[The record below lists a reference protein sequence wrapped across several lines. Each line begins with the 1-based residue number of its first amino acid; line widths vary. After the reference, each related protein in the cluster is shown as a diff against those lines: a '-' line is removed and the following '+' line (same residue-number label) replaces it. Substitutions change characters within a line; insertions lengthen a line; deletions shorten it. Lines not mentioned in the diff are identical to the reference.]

1 MTLEQALRAT
11 LEDPAHNRH
20 YIYAARPF
28 TLTSPAF
35 IERRATLGW
44 NDTAYDGTMPMG
56 VEVMAYVKDIRHEYL
71 RHADHAD
78 ALARLVAHYEAKK
91 ETADL

>member
-1 MTLEQALRAT
+1 MTLAEALRAT
-11 LEDPAHNRH
+11 LDAPAHNRH

-44 NDTAYDGTMPMG
+44 DDPAYDGTLPMG
-56 VEVMAYVKDIRHEYL
+56 VEIMAYVKDMRLEYL

-91 ETADL
+91 ATANP